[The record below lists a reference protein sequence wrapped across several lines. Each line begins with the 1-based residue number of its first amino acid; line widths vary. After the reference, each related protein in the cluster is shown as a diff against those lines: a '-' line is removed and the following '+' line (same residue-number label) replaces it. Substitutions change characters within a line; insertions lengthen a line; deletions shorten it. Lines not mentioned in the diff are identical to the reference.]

1 MREPRGR
8 AETERALAFGWTF
21 PIAAGTIPAPMTLVT
36 LLLYSAVHL
45 VAWATLIRWLT
56 PRWRLA
62 LAFAFPPLV
71 ALHLWERAETAPE
84 MRERRQALVMALAWI
99 GTLGL
104 YVLWTSV
111 T

>member
-1 MREPRGR
+1 
-8 AETERALAFGWTF
+8 
-21 PIAAGTIPAPMTLVT
+21 MTLLT
-36 LLLYSAVHL
+36 LALYALVHL
-45 VAWATLIRWLT
+45 AAWASLFRWLT

-62 LAFAFPPLV
+62 LALAFPPLV
-71 ALHLWERAETAPE
+71 ALHLWERAETAPDAS
-84 MRERRQALVMALAWI
+84 ERKRALVMALVWL

>member
-1 MREPRGR
+1 
-8 AETERALAFGWTF
+8 
-21 PIAAGTIPAPMTLVT
+21 MTLVT
-36 LLLYSAVHL
+36 LLLYAGVHL
-45 VAWATLIRWLT
+45 TAWATLIRWLR

-62 LAFAFPPLV
+62 LAFVFPPLV
-71 ALHLWERAETAPE
+71 ALHLWERAEAAPE
-84 MRERRQALVMALAWI
+84 THERRRALVLALAWI